1 MNLDDFNIFKEDDD
15 TYHVAHP
22 KGGTM
27 IINKENMSP
36 LLKSIMASRKAKQD
50 ADATEATK
58 IKSKN
63 YAKGGQVFKPKK
75 YADGGQPQAADA
87 YDPTSNVNSSSEMAD
102 NSDPL
107 ANATPNDANSSPQT
121 VDAFEFRSKNPANG
135 AAAIP
140 PGSVGSSQAPN
151 TGPGIEGGL
160 REQQM
165 AAKAYADAISGQGAA
180 EVAAQKAGQDQ
191 IAQLPTIQSLVDKRE
206 AMDNQYKIDIA
217 NAKLDPNRVWNNK
230 SVPAKIFAGL
240 GMLLSGAG
248 SGLTG
253 QENLAAKSIQ
263 QEIERDI
270 DAQKNDQSNIMN
282 AWKMNREALGSDMA
296 ANLATRNQAYI
307 GVSHQLDQ
315 AASQFKGPIAQAQ
328 YQKTKGMI
336 DQELAVN
343 RWKMSML
350 QGPTQ
355 ETAGGAGAGTE
366 SAMQNHLNG
375 LQLAFPEYYKDAQ
388 SKYVPSVGMAS
399 VPVTPDDKTELT
411 NYDNLSRQLKGAL
424 DFQNQVG
431 LTGAWTPQTKA
442 QANTIKQNLVLSMNQ
457 LNNSKRPPSPEV
469 MKLYNEAVG
478 GIGNVNLGGTK
489 QEIQDLQEQVQGR
502 KENLMNHLGVKPFSD
517 AGSSNIIRSQNGVKY
532 EKVPGGWKK
541 I

>member
-1 MNLDDFNIFKEDDD
+1 MKLQDFKLLKEDDNS
-15 TYHVAHP
+15 YHIAHP
-22 KGGTM
+22 SGKKM
-27 IINKENMSP
+27 IIDKNK
-36 LLKSIMASRKAKQD
+36 L
-50 ADATEATK
+50 
-58 IKSKN
+58 SKN
-63 YAKGGQVFKPKK
+63 AGALISTMKSKPKK
-75 YADGGQPQAADA
+75 YDEGGEVQASDNS
-87 YDPTSNVNSSSEMAD
+87 YDPTTDVNSSSESGSPD
-102 NSDPL
+102 SL
-107 ANATPNDANSSPQT
+107 ENATSSEANSSPQT
-121 VDAFEFRSKNPANG
+121 VDSFEFKSKAPNASLPTG
-135 AAAIP
+135 AA
-140 PGSVGSSQAPN
+140 GSLQAPN
-151 TGPGIEGGL
+151 TNPGVEAGL
-160 REQQM
+160 REQQA
-165 AAKAYADAISGQGAA
+165 AAKAYADAISGQGTA
-180 EVAAQKAGQDQ
+180 EVNAQKNVQDQ
-191 IAQLPTIQSLVDKRE
+191 LAKLPSIADIQQKYTASDQ
-206 AMDNQYKIDIA
+206 AYKSALD
-217 NAKLDPNRVWNNK
+217 NAKIDPNRFWNNL
-230 SVPAKIFAGL
+230 STPQQIFASL
-240 GMLLSGAG
+240 GMILSGG
-248 SGLTG
+248 G
-253 QENLAAKSIQ
+253 AAVAHQQPMAQQFIQ
-263 QEIERDI
+263 NAIERDI
-270 DAQKNDQSNIMN
+270 DAQKNNQSKIMN

-296 ANLATRNQAYI
+296 ANIATRQQAYI
-307 GVSHQLDQ
+307 NVSHQLDQ
-315 AASQFKGPIAQAQ
+315 AASQFKGPIAQAN
-328 YQKTKGMI
+328 YLKAKGMI

-343 RWKMSML
+343 RWKMSKL
-350 QGPTQ
+350 EGPTQ
-355 ETAGGAGAGTE
+355 ESAGGAPGGSE
-366 SAMQNHLNG
+366 SAWQNHLNG

-502 KENLMNHLGVKPFSD
+502 KENLMNHLGIKPFSD